1 MINSSII
8 DEKYWLSI
16 TIDMNYE
23 YMDQILTRGYY
34 TKI

>member
-1 MINSSII
+1 
-8 DEKYWLSI
+8 
-16 TIDMNYE
+16 MNYE